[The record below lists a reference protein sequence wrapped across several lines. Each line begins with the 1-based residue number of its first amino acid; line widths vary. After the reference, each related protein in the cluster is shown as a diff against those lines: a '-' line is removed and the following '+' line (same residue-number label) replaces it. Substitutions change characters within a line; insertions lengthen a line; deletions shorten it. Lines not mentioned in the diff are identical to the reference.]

1 MHGSLPEAEYNEL
14 RADIKKKEAMCKS
27 ADTASTNFVPPDLA
41 DQLKRELEQSN
52 AHITNE
58 INGVVNRVQV
68 AEFEADYVMMHQA
81 ARKQSVLMGTMDA
94 DMTVLSGDECIG
106 FFEFM
111 QEGHMTLQWDNAVVS
126 GLPYRGETTFDFRP
140 LFFAPISTMD
150 FPHEV
155 SPPRAEPWPK

>member
-68 AEFEADYVMMHQA
+68 VEFETDYVMM
-81 ARKQSVLMGTMDA
+81 
-94 DMTVLSGDECIG
+94 
-106 FFEFM
+106 
-111 QEGHMTLQWDNAVVS
+111 
-126 GLPYRGETTFDFRP
+126 Y
-140 LFFAPISTMD
+140 
-150 FPHEV
+150 
-155 SPPRAEPWPK
+155 